1 MVERQSLILQNL
13 RTKIE
18 NVVRQLQH
26 EKQRVEQL
34 EQKNLDLELQ
44 LKEKEKEIVHL
55 KSQKLTLED
64 AQVFQ
69 VDESQR
75 RRTRDHLTKMMREID
90 LCIQIIHQSDI

>member
-44 LKEKEKEIVHL
+44 LKE
-55 KSQKLTLED
+55 
-64 AQVFQ
+64 
-69 VDESQR
+69 
-75 RRTRDHLTKMMREID
+75 
-90 LCIQIIHQSDI
+90 